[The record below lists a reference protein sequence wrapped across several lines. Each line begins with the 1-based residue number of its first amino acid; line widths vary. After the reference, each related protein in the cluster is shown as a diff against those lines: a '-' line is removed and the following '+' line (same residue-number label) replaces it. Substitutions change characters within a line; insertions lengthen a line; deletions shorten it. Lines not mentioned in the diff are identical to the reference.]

1 LLSDSHYQK
10 LDSAYQR
17 LTDLADKAKRLPEEA
32 RKVVQA
38 ALSELSLIH
47 LEMQTLLEEFSH
59 HNDELAASRA
69 ALEDERR
76 RYQELF
82 EFAPDGYLVTDKN
95 GIILEANS
103 AAIDLLQID
112 RQLIA
117 GKPLSSFVVDEEKEA
132 YHRKLKELQKGK
144 IKKTVD
150 WQISLKP
157 WKSEPFP
164 ASFTAGVVC
173 NTEGKVTGLRW
184 LFSDISWRKK
194 MEEEIL
200 KTDKLESISLLAGG
214 IAHDFNNLLA
224 NLMGHISLARLWK
237 DNPEKVAQKLDLS
250 EKVIVRAKELLQ
262 QLFQFSK
269 KDYPHCKVFA
279 LSKIIY
285 NILDLSCDNSQIK
298 YFCNLPADLL
308 PLEADEAQISQVIQ
322 NIIINAKQAM
332 PDGGIITITA
342 ENIFTEAMENYFLPL
357 AKRDYLRISISD
369 TGIGIPEELKMK
381 IFDPFFTTKEEGT
394 GLGLA
399 TSYFLIKKNG
409 GYITVDSKPG
419 VGTIFYLYLPAWRQ
433 KNEHIEKKEEDFTN

>member
-1 LLSDSHYQK
+1 MLSDSYYQK

-17 LTDLADKAKRLPEEA
+17 LADLSEKACRLPDEF
-32 RKVVQA
+32 RKVVFD

-82 EFAPDGYLVTDKN
+82 EFAPDGYLVTDRN
-95 GIILEANS
+95 GIIMEANT
-103 AAIDLLQID
+103 AAIDLLQVD
-112 RQLIA
+112 RELIA
-117 GKPLSSFVVDEEKEA
+117 GKPLSVFVVDEEKEA
-132 YHRKLKELQKGK
+132 YRYKLKELQEGRIQKN
-144 IKKTVD
+144 ID

-157 WKSEPFP
+157 RKSKSFP

-173 NTEGKVTGLRW
+173 DTEGKVIGLRW

-200 KTDKLESISLLAGG
+200 KTDKLESIGLLAGG

-237 DNPEKVAQKLDLS
+237 DNPEKVAQKMDLS
-250 EKVIVRAKELLQ
+250 EKVIMRAKELLQ

-269 KDYPHCKVFA
+269 NDYPDCKVFS
-279 LSKIIY
+279 LDKIIN
-285 NILDLSCDNSQIK
+285 NILDLSFDNSQIK
-298 YFCNLPADLL
+298 CVCNLSADLL
-308 PLEADEAQISQVIQ
+308 PLEADESQISQVLQ

-332 PDGGIITITA
+332 PEGGRITVSA
-342 ENIFTEAMENYFLPL
+342 ENIFKEATENSSFPPL
-357 AKRDYLRISISD
+357 VKRNYLRISISD
-369 TGIGIPEELKMK
+369 TGVGIPEELIMK

-409 GYITVDSKPG
+409 GCITVDSKPG
-419 VGTIFYLYLPAWRQ
+419 VGTTFYLYLPAW
-433 KNEHIEKKEEDFTN
+433 T